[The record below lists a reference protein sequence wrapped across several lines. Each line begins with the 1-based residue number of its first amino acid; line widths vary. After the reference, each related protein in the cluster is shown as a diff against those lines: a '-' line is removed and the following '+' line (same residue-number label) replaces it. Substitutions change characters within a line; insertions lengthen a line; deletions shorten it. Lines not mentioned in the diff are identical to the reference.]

1 LGLPLLAA
9 TAAAGRLSRHGRLF
23 DSLGDVAAADGEG
36 GHQTRHF
43 LVNRAIYDAL
53 RRVYGGQARREPDD
67 YYGYSDHRPDVR
79 LLVEGELTA
88 LDLKIYDPLGSQPA
102 TAGERGAH
110 VAFGNTQEAANARV
124 LGRRERGQ
132 PGDGRFNLHTGAG
145 YVAAVSGDYERALQA
160 GVRCIPMLIE
170 TFGGFGPGLLEVL
183 RRADEWR
190 QGRLVSSEYD
200 ETTWSA
206 RNYMTFV
213 AQRISVATHLSLA
226 QEIAEALGLSVAAD
240 PRE

>member
-1 LGLPLLAA
+1 MA
-9 TAAAGRLSRHGRLF
+9 
-23 DSLGDVAAADGEG
+23 
-36 GHQTRHF
+36 
-43 LVNRAIYDAL
+43 NR
-53 RRVYGGQARREPDD
+53 E
-67 YYGYSDHRPDVR
+67 
-79 LLVEGELTA
+79 
-88 LDLKIYDPLGSQPA
+88 
-102 TAGERGAH
+102 
-110 VAFGNTQEAANARV
+110 
-124 LGRRERGQ
+124 
-132 PGDGRFNLHTGAG
+132 
-145 YVAAVSGDYERALQA
+145 SGDYERALQA

>member
-1 LGLPLLAA
+1 MPESA
-9 TAAAGRLSRHGRLF
+9 
-23 DSLGDVAAADGEG
+23 
-36 GHQTRHF
+36 
-43 LVNRAIYDAL
+43 RAP
-53 RRVYGGQARREPDD
+53 V
-67 YYGYSDHRPDVR
+67 
-79 LLVEGELTA
+79 T
-88 LDLKIYDPLGSQPA
+88 
-102 TAGERGAH
+102 
-110 VAFGNTQEAANARV
+110 
-124 LGRRERGQ
+124 
-132 PGDGRFNLHTGAG
+132 
-145 YVAAVSGDYERALQA
+145 GDYERALQA